1 MKIYDVTLPISP
13 ALPVWPGDSPISLE
27 RDRRMEDGARNN
39 LSHLACSVHAGTHVD
54 APLHF
59 IAGGADVVSLSLDV
73 LVGPARVVA
82 WPDVDVITA
91 ARLAQLDL
99 SGVSRL
105 LFKTRNSNLARDR
118 FVEDFAALTADAAQ
132 WIVERGVRLV
142 GVDYFSVERLGGDG
156 SVHRTLLGAGVVIV
170 EGLDL
175 RDAPPGDYELFC
187 LPMKLV
193 GSEGAPARVILA
205 TSSAPPDSIST
216 RLARPARGT
225 RRSGD

>member
-1 MKIYDVTLPISP
+1 VKIYDVTLPVSSN
-13 ALPVWPGDSPISLE
+13 LPVWPGDPPVQLE
-27 RDRRMEDGARNN
+27 RVASMERGDRLT
-39 LSHLACSVHAGTHVD
+39 LSRLASSVHAGTHVD

-59 IAGGADVVSLSLDV
+59 IAGGADVVSLSLNV

-82 WPDVDVITA
+82 LPDADVIA
-91 ARLAQLDL
+91 AASLAQLEL

-105 LFKTRNSNLARDR
+105 LFKTRNSDLTREK
-118 FVEDFAALTADAAQ
+118 FVEDFVALTADAAQ

-142 GVDYFSVERLGGDG
+142 GVDYFSVERFGGDG
-156 SVHRTLLGAGVVIV
+156 SVHRALLGAGVVIV